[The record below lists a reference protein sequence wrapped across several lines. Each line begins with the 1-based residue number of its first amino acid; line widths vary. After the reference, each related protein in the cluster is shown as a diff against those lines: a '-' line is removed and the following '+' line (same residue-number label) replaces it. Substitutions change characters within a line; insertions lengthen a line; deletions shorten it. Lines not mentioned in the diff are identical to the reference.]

1 MSLSLSPLSIGLAIL
16 GGLLTAFSPCILPI
30 LPIVVGRSLQTHRYG
45 PLALVAGLIS
55 GFAIA
60 GSLLGIA
67 SNWLTDLSNIIRNFA
82 IFFLLALGL
91 LSIFPKWRYFL
102 ISKISSKFP
111 AFKIKEPNKA
121 NLSGEFW
128 LGAQLGLLW
137 TPCAGPVLGSIL
149 ILAAAD
155 HQIFTAFILLLVYG
169 FGTGLP
175 ILLLAYASRYFS
187 KSFLKLRSRSQTLQR
202 IGGAMIS
209 LTAIAILLGWDVKIQ
224 LWLAPYFPVS
234 PL

>member
-30 LPIVVGRSLQTHRYG
+30 LPIIVGRSLQTHRYG

-67 SNWLTDLSNIIRNFA
+67 SNWLTGLSNFIRNIA
-82 IFFLLALGL
+82 IVVLLALGL
-91 LSIFPKWRYFL
+91 FSIFPKWSYLF

-111 AFKIKEPNKA
+111 VFKVKEPTKV
-121 NLSGEFW
+121 NLAGEFW
-128 LGAQLGLLW
+128 LGSQLGLLW

-149 ILAAAD
+149 ILAAAN
-155 HQIFTAFILLLVYG
+155 HEIFTAFILLLVYG
-169 FGTGLP
+169 LGTGLP

-187 KSFLKLRSRSQTLQR
+187 KSFLKLRSRSQLLQK
-202 IGGAMIS
+202 IGGVMIS

-224 LWLAPYFPVS
+224 LWLAPFFP
-234 PL
+234 PLPL

>member
-30 LPIVVGRSLQTHRYG
+30 LPIIVGRSLQTHRYG
-45 PLALVAGLIS
+45 PMALVVGLIS

-67 SNWLTDLSNIIRNFA
+67 SNWLTGLSNFIRNIA
-82 IFFLLALGL
+82 IIFLLVLGFL
-91 LSIFPKWRYFL
+91 AIFPKWSYIL
-102 ISKISSKFP
+102 TSKVSSRFP
-111 AFKIKEPNKA
+111 AFKLKEPTKVS
-121 NLSGEFW
+121 LSGEFL

-149 ILAAAD
+149 ILAAAN
-155 HQIFTAFILLLVYG
+155 HEIFTAFVLLIAYG
-169 FGTGLP
+169 LGTGIP

-187 KSFLKLRSRSQTLQR
+187 KSFLKLRSRSQLLQK
-202 IGGAMIS
+202 IGGVMIS
-209 LTAIAILLGWDVKIQ
+209 ATAIAILLGWDIKIQ
-224 LWLAPYFPVS
+224 LWLAPFFPTL

>member
-91 LSIFPKWRYFL
+91 LSIFPKLSYL
-102 ISKISSKFP
+102 LTSKISSKFP
-111 AFKIKEPNKA
+111 AFKVKEPTKA
-121 NLSGEFW
+121 NLSGEYW

-155 HQIFTAFILLLVYG
+155 NEIFTAFILLVVYG

-187 KSFLKLRSRSQTLQR
+187 KSFLKLRSRSQTLQK
-202 IGGAMIS
+202 IGGVMIS

-224 LWLAPYFPVS
+224 LWLAPYFPTS
-234 PL
+234 PF